1 MNYNMD
7 SEQPIQDIN
16 TEGWLLLTEIGYPY
30 ADMLSDLLSQ
40 SGIPFVTRDRMGAGM
55 ALKVGPLSE
64 RTCFYVPRSHYQ
76 SAADL
81 LLTFSQN

>member
-1 MNYNMD
+1 MSSKHCVQEISAEDWM
-7 SEQPIQDIN
+7 
-16 TEGWLLLTEIGYPY
+16 LLTETGYPY
-30 ADMLSDLLSQ
+30 AGMLSDLLSQ
-40 SGIPFVTRDRMGAGM
+40 SGIPFAARNKMGVGM
-55 ALKVGPLSE
+55 ALKVGPLLE